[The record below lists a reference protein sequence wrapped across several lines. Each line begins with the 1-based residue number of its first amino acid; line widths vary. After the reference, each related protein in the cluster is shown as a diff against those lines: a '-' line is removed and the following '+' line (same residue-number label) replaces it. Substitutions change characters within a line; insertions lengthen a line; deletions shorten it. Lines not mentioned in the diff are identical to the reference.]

1 VTPLFIIFLTTFVN
15 LVGFGIIIPLLPF
28 YAQTFGASPIVI
40 GLLFASFSLSQLVA
54 APVLGDL
61 SDRWGRRPVLI
72 FSLLGTV
79 VSFVML
85 ALAQSLAM
93 LFAARIIDG
102 LSGGNI
108 TTARAYIADVSTDEN
123 RAKSFGLLG
132 AAFGL
137 GFIVGPA
144 LGAAFS
150 RISYTAP
157 IWAAAAITVLAVA
170 LAWLWLPETVH
181 RNQAGGRS
189 PWRALGDLWDRP
201 HLRVLF
207 TIDFAYWTAFAVY
220 QTTFALFGARRF
232 GFDAAH
238 IGYLLSAFG
247 FLGVVVQGAMVGP
260 VVRALGERRTLTIGL
275 LFAAAGWGGSA
286 LTHSLPVFEAML
298 VPGAIGIGLCNATL
312 SALVSKSAG
321 RDEQGRVQGA
331 AGALESLGRTIGP
344 VWGNGS
350 LQRFGEGTAYGSAA
364 LALLGAAA
372 LTFGYRADAPAPAPT
387 ARVSDAK

>member
-1 VTPLFIIFLTTFVN
+1 VRPLSIIFLTIFVN

-28 YAQTFGASPIVI
+28 YAQTFGASPLVI

-54 APVLGDL
+54 SPILGDL

-72 FSLLGTV
+72 FSLLGTL

-85 ALAQSLAM
+85 ALATSLSM
-93 LFAARIIDG
+93 LFAARIVDG

-108 TTARAYIADVSTDEN
+108 TTARAYIADITTEEN

-137 GFIVGPA
+137 GFIVGPG

-157 IWAAAAITVLAVA
+157 IWAAAVITGVATAVA
-170 LAWLWLPETVH
+170 FFWLPETVH
-181 RNQAGGRS
+181 RAQTDGRS
-189 PWRALGDLWDRP
+189 PWRALADLWRRA

-207 TIDFAYWTAFAVY
+207 TIDFAYWSAFAVY

-238 IGYLLSAFG
+238 TGYLLSAFG

-260 VVRALGERRTLTIGL
+260 IVAAVGERRTLAVGL
-275 LFAAAGWGGSA
+275 LFAAVGWGGSA
-286 LTHSLPVFEAML
+286 VTHSLSVFVAML

-312 SALVSKSAG
+312 SSLISKSAG
-321 RDEQGRVQGA
+321 SHEQGRVQGA
-331 AGALESLGRTIGP
+331 AGGLESLGRTIGP
-344 VWGNGS
+344 VWGNGT

-364 LALLGAAA
+364 VALVGAAA
-372 LTFGYRADAPAPAPT
+372 LTMAYHQPPKPPEIT
-387 ARVSDAK
+387 VPL